1 MKDIIQIV
9 KSCEDSDLLINS
21 VTKTTGNK
29 AKGQRGRFFGM
40 LLATLDASLLGNML
54 PGKGVIRAR
63 KGKILSRAGCL
74 MPPQPLI
81 NFQIKKILL
90 KQAMTLWCLLKKW
103 FVS

>member
-9 KSCEDSDLLINS
+9 KSCEDSDLLIKS

-40 LLATLDASLLGNML
+40 LLATLDARLLGNML
-54 PGKGVIRAR
+54 PGKCVIRAG

-74 MPPQPLI
+74 MPLS
-81 NFQIKKILL
+81 L
-90 KQAMTLWCLLKKW
+90 
-103 FVS
+103 